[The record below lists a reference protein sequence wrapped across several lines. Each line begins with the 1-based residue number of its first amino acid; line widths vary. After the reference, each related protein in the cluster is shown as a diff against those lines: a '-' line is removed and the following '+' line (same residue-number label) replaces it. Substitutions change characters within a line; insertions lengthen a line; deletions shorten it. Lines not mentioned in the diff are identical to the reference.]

1 MVGRAI
7 GLPSE
12 ADGAP
17 MTGPWHGGRFAF
29 GPLERALV
37 AEYGSVFKVLA
48 GSTVKRYREQ
58 GVPAMS
64 ADRLACMCGMHPVD
78 LWADWFVEETPSE

>member
-1 MVGRAI
+1 
-7 GLPSE
+7 
-12 ADGAP
+12 

-58 GVPAMS
+58 GIPALS